1 MSTSTNYE
9 LQFLPSALKE
19 WKKLDPS
26 IRRQLKKKLAERLHQ
41 PHVPGSRLR
50 GFDAVY
56 KIKLRA
62 SGYRLVYQVKDD
74 QLIVLVIAIARR
86 DREEVY
92 KRLKKRLS

>member
-50 GFDAVY
+50 GLVT
-56 KIKLRA
+56 KIQRIHDKPGDFHA
-62 SGYRLVYQVKDD
+62 SK
-74 QLIVLVIAIARR
+74 
-86 DREEVY
+86 
-92 KRLKKRLS
+92 